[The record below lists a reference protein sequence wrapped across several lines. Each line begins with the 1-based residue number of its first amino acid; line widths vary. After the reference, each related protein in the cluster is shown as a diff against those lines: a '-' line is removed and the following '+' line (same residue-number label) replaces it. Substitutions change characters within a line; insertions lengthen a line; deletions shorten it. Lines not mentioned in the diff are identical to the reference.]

1 MHRIYYVIFLLFT
14 FVWSPASSQNIDGI
28 KEIVTIQQEKI
39 SRIEETVKKLIG
51 SFETISNSNNNAVK
65 TEDVERQI
73 YSINQKLT
81 LLENNLKNITNL
93 SYDLEFALKRIE
105 RHLELS
111 SIQNV
116 NKKENKE
123 EKEEKPNFTN
133 DNNVDISKQ
142 SLENKTDGVL
152 GFIKDPNSVDN
163 NKAGTEEK
171 SVSINNAI
179 DNKILNKTNPEE
191 NYNLALDFAVDLDF
205 ANAEKAFKEFLIVH
219 KDSNKV
225 ADAQYWLGRVYF
237 AQSKFEEAAITFAEF
252 NSVFPND
259 ARFQETTLL
268 IAESAVNFAPKNQLC
283 DILKQ
288 SLEFMINPSEKF
300 TNRINVL
307 KNENQ
312 CNDG

>member
-1 MHRIYYVIFLLFT
+1 LV
-14 FVWSPASSQNIDGI
+14 
-28 KEIVTIQQEKI
+28 
-39 SRIEETVKKLIG
+39 
-51 SFETISNSNNNAVK
+51 
-65 TEDVERQI
+65 
-73 YSINQKLT
+73 
-81 LLENNLKNITNL
+81 
-93 SYDLEFALKRIE
+93 
-105 RHLELS
+105 
-111 SIQNV
+111 
-116 NKKENKE
+116 
-123 EKEEKPNFTN
+123 
-133 DNNVDISKQ
+133 
-142 SLENKTDGVL
+142 
-152 GFIKDPNSVDN
+152 
-163 NKAGTEEK
+163 
-171 SVSINNAI
+171 
-179 DNKILNKTNPEE
+179 
-191 NYNLALDFAVDLDF
+191 
-205 ANAEKAFKEFLIVH
+205 VH

>member
-93 SYDLEFALKRIE
+93 SYDLDFALKRIE

-111 SIQNV
+111 SIQNL

-152 GFIKDPNSVDN
+152 GFIKDSNSVDN

-191 NYNLALDFAVDLDF
+191 NYNVALDFAVDLDF
-205 ANAEKAFKEFLIVH
+205 VNAEKAFKEFLVVH

>member
-123 EKEEKPNFTN
+123 EKPNFTN

-191 NYNLALDFAVDLDF
+191 NYNIALDFAVDLDF
-205 ANAEKAFKEFLIVH
+205 VNAEKAFKEFLVVH

>member
-1 MHRIYYVIFLLFT
+1 MHRIYYVIFLLFP

-116 NKKENKE
+116 NKKENKD

-163 NKAGTEEK
+163 NKAGTEDK

-191 NYNLALDFAVDLDF
+191 NYNVALDFAVNLDF
-205 ANAEKAFKEFLIVH
+205 VNAEKAFKEFLIVH

-312 CNDG
+312 CNAE

>member
-65 TEDVERQI
+65 TEDVEKQI

-191 NYNLALDFAVDLDF
+191 NYNVALDFAVDLDF
-205 ANAEKAFKEFLIVH
+205 VNAEKAFKEFLIVH

>member
-1 MHRIYYVIFLLFT
+1 MHRIYYVILLLFT

-123 EKEEKPNFTN
+123 EKPNFTN

-179 DNKILNKTNPEE
+179 DNKILNKTDPEE
-191 NYNLALDFAVDLDF
+191 NYNVALDFAVDLDF
-205 ANAEKAFKEFLIVH
+205 VNAEKAFKEFLIVH

>member
-1 MHRIYYVIFLLFT
+1 MHRIYYVIFLLFP

-93 SYDLEFALKRIE
+93 SYDLDFALKRIE

-116 NKKENKE
+116 NKKEN
-123 EKEEKPNFTN
+123 KEEKPNFTN

-191 NYNLALDFAVDLDF
+191 NYNVALDFAVDLDF
-205 ANAEKAFKEFLIVH
+205 VNAEKAFKEFLIVH

>member
-1 MHRIYYVIFLLFT
+1 MHRIYYVIFLLFP

-73 YSINQKLT
+73 YSINQRLT

-123 EKEEKPNFTN
+123 EKPNFTN

-152 GFIKDPNSVDN
+152 GFIKDSNSVDN

-191 NYNLALDFAVDLDF
+191 NYNVALDFAVDLDF
-205 ANAEKAFKEFLIVH
+205 VNAEKAFKEFLVVH

-259 ARFQETTLL
+259 TRFQETTLL

>member
-123 EKEEKPNFTN
+123 EKPNFTN

-171 SVSINNAI
+171 SVSINNAN

-191 NYNLALDFAVDLDF
+191 NYNVALDFAVDLDF
-205 ANAEKAFKEFLIVH
+205 VNAEKAFKEFLIVH

>member
-152 GFIKDPNSVDN
+152 GFIKDSNSVDN

-179 DNKILNKTNPEE
+179 DNKILNKTTSEE
-191 NYNLALDFAVDLDF
+191 NYNVALDFAVDLDF
-205 ANAEKAFKEFLIVH
+205 VNAEKAFKEFLIVH

>member
-1 MHRIYYVIFLLFT
+1 MHRMYYVIFLLFT

-191 NYNLALDFAVDLDF
+191 NYNVALDFAVDLDF
-205 ANAEKAFKEFLIVH
+205 VNAEKAFKEFLIVH

>member
-1 MHRIYYVIFLLFT
+1 MHRIYYVIFLLFP

-123 EKEEKPNFTN
+123 EKPNFTN

-152 GFIKDPNSVDN
+152 GFIKDSNSVDN

-171 SVSINNAI
+171 SLSINNAI

-191 NYNLALDFAVDLDF
+191 NYNVALDFAVDLDF
-205 ANAEKAFKEFLIVH
+205 VNAEKAFKEFLIVH

>member
-152 GFIKDPNSVDN
+152 GFIKDSNSVDN

-191 NYNLALDFAVDLDF
+191 NYNVALDFAVDLDF
-205 ANAEKAFKEFLIVH
+205 VNAEKAFKEFLVVH

>member
-1 MHRIYYVIFLLFT
+1 MHRIYYVIFLLFP

-93 SYDLEFALKRIE
+93 SYDLDFALKRIE

-116 NKKENKE
+116 NKKEN
-123 EKEEKPNFTN
+123 KEEKPNFTN

-152 GFIKDPNSVDN
+152 GFIKDSNSVDN

-191 NYNLALDFAVDLDF
+191 NYNVALDFAVDLDF
-205 ANAEKAFKEFLIVH
+205 VNAEKAFKEFLVVH

>member
-1 MHRIYYVIFLLFT
+1 MHRIYYVIFLLFP

-93 SYDLEFALKRIE
+93 SYDLDFALKRIE

-163 NKAGTEEK
+163 NKAGTEDK

-179 DNKILNKTNPEE
+179 DNKILNKTTSED
-191 NYNLALDFAVDLDF
+191 NYNVALDFAVDLDF
-205 ANAEKAFKEFLIVH
+205 VNAEKAFKEFLIVH

>member
-1 MHRIYYVIFLLFT
+1 MHRMYYVIFLLFT

-123 EKEEKPNFTN
+123 EKPNFTN
-133 DNNVDISKQ
+133 DNNLDISKQ

-163 NKAGTEEK
+163 NKAGTEEE

-191 NYNLALDFAVDLDF
+191 NYNVALDFAVDLDF
-205 ANAEKAFKEFLIVH
+205 VNAEKAFKEFLIVH

>member
-179 DNKILNKTNPEE
+179 DNKILNKTTSEE
-191 NYNLALDFAVDLDF
+191 NYNVALDFAVDLDF
-205 ANAEKAFKEFLIVH
+205 VNAEKAFKEFLIVH

>member
-93 SYDLEFALKRIE
+93 SYDLDFALKRIE

-152 GFIKDPNSVDN
+152 GFIKDSNSVDN

-191 NYNLALDFAVDLDF
+191 NYNVALDFAVDLDF
-205 ANAEKAFKEFLIVH
+205 VNAEKAFKEFLVVH

>member
-14 FVWSPASSQNIDGI
+14 FVWSPAASQNIDGI

-65 TEDVERQI
+65 TEDVEKQI

-152 GFIKDPNSVDN
+152 GFIKDSNSVDN

-191 NYNLALDFAVDLDF
+191 NYNVALDFAVDLDF
-205 ANAEKAFKEFLIVH
+205 VNAEKAFKEFLIVH

-300 TNRINVL
+300 TNRINIL

>member
-1 MHRIYYVIFLLFT
+1 MHRIYYVIFLLFP

-73 YSINQKLT
+73 YSINQRLT

-93 SYDLEFALKRIE
+93 SYDLDFALKRIE

-116 NKKENKE
+116 NKKENNE
-123 EKEEKPNFTN
+123 EKEEKPNFKN
-133 DNNVDISKQ
+133 DKNVDISKQ

-152 GFIKDPNSVDN
+152 GFIKDSNSVDN

-191 NYNLALDFAVDLDF
+191 NYNVALDFAVDLDF
-205 ANAEKAFKEFLIVH
+205 VNAEKAFKEFLVVH

>member
-1 MHRIYYVIFLLFT
+1 MHRIYYVIFLLFP

-93 SYDLEFALKRIE
+93 SYDLDFALKRIE

-111 SIQNV
+111 SIQNL
-116 NKKENKE
+116 NKKEN
-123 EKEEKPNFTN
+123 KEEKPNFTN

-152 GFIKDPNSVDN
+152 GFIKDSNSVDN

-191 NYNLALDFAVDLDF
+191 NYNVALDFAVDLDF
-205 ANAEKAFKEFLIVH
+205 VNAEKAFKEFLVVH

>member
-1 MHRIYYVIFLLFT
+1 MHRIYYVILLLFT

-123 EKEEKPNFTN
+123 EKPNFTN

-152 GFIKDPNSVDN
+152 GFIKDSNSVDN

-191 NYNLALDFAVDLDF
+191 NYNVALDFAVDLDF
-205 ANAEKAFKEFLIVH
+205 VNAEKAFKEFLVVH

>member
-116 NKKENKE
+116 NKKENKK

-152 GFIKDPNSVDN
+152 GYIKEPNSVDN

-171 SVSINNAI
+171 SVSTNNAI

-191 NYNLALDFAVDLDF
+191 NYNVALDFAVDLDF
-205 ANAEKAFKEFLIVH
+205 VNAEKAFKEFLVVH